1 MKLAGAG
8 CPSLWPAIAAYWI
21 KVNGLNSSTGA
32 LEAWMKP
39 TMTDLFPNWN
49 RRDFLQGLGATA
61 TGMALSSCTANANRA
76 PRGLSKTAQEIEPV
90 VDPKTLEKPN
100 LTVGYVPVNDCAPF
114 AIAWEKGFFR
124 KYGLNVKLVR
134 EASWATSRD
143 GIIFGRTDAAPVVSG
158 AVTNARV
165 GAEGARHAPL
175 CAAMT
180 IHRHGNA
187 MTMNRAMWEAGLRPW
202 REYNG
207 DLETFGRDFRRYFD
221 NLPASQRVWA
231 VVLSS
236 SIYEYFVRY
245 LSAAAG
251 VDPLKEFRVIII
263 PPPQMVTNVRIGAMQ
278 AYMVAEPWNTRA
290 IAGNEGVGFTFAQG
304 KEIWLGH
311 PDRLLGVMES
321 FINENPK
328 TYRSLVKAMIEA
340 CQYCG
345 APENREEV
353 AKIITGRSYTA
364 AKPKKCKAP
373 VVINEDNIRS
383 VPPCVTKFT
392 GPAIVGNYNYG
403 GFDGKDRTVKAAD
416 TTIFFDIPAEIPQ
429 VPGAHSTF
437 LWRSGSIW
445 LMTQAARWGQ
455 IAEIPK
461 NAEELAK
468 KSWRTDL
475 YREIAAELGIESPKE
490 DYKVEPPEVF
500 IDKKGFDPS
509 DPVGY
514 LNSFEIRANRPTRF
528 YLS

>member
-1 MKLAGAG
+1 MSNLF
-8 CPSLWPAIAAYWI
+8 
-21 KVNGLNSSTGA
+21 LNHWS
-32 LEAWMKP
+32 
-39 TMTDLFPNWN
+39 
-49 RRDFLQGLGATA
+49 RRDFIKGLGATT
-61 TGMALSSCTANANRA
+61 TGVALSACAVNPKSA
-76 PRGLSKTAQEIEPV
+76 PQGLSKTAQAVEPT
-90 VDPKTLEKPN
+90 VDPGTLEKPN
-100 LTVGYVPVNDCAPF
+100 LTIGYVPVNDCAPF

-124 KYGLNVKLVR
+124 KYGLNVKLTR

-158 AVTNARV
+158 AVTNARI
-165 GAEGARHAPL
+165 GAEGAPHAPL

-207 DLETFGRDFRRYFD
+207 DLETLGRDLRRYFEG
-221 NLPASQRVWA
+221 LPLERRVWA

-236 SIYEYFVRY
+236 AIYEYFVRY
-245 LSAAAG
+245 LVAAAAG
-251 VDPLKEFRVIII
+251 IDPLKEFRIIII
-263 PPPQMVTNVRIGAMQ
+263 PPPQMVSNMRIGAMQ

-290 IAGNEGVGFTFAQG
+290 IVGNEGVGFTFAQG

-340 CQYCG
+340 CRYCG
-345 APENREEV
+345 DPNNREEV

-373 VVINEDNIRS
+373 AVITEDNIRS
-383 VPPCVTKFT
+383 LPQCITKFT
-392 GPAIVGNYNYG
+392 APGILGNYNYG
-403 GFDGKDRTVKAAD
+403 GFDGKDRTVQSPD
-416 TTIFFDIPAEIPQ
+416 TTLFFELPPNIPQ
-429 VPGAHSTF
+429 APGEHSTF
-437 LWRSGSIW
+437 MWRSRSIW

-455 IAEIPK
+455 IAEIPR

-468 KSWRTDL
+468 KGWRTDL
-475 YREIAAELGIESPKE
+475 YRDIAAELGIESPKE
-490 DYKVEPPEVF
+490 DFKVEPPEVF
-500 IDKKGFDPS
+500 IDNKGFDPS

-514 LNSFEIRANRPTRF
+514 LNSFEIRSNRPTRF
-528 YLS
+528 YMT

>member
-1 MKLAGAG
+1 M
-8 CPSLWPAIAAYWI
+8 PASIEKI
-21 KVNGLNSSTGA
+21 MSKST
-32 LEAWMKP
+32 
-39 TMTDLFPNWN
+39 NWT
-49 RRDFLQGLGATA
+49 RRKFIEGVGATA
-61 TGMALSSCTANANRA
+61 AGMTLSSCAISGDRSAKGLTAEAA
-76 PRGLSKTAQEIEPV
+76 AIEPV
-90 VDPKTLEKPN
+90 VDPRTLEKPN

-114 AIAWEKGFFR
+114 AIAWQKGFFR
-124 KYGLNVKLVR
+124 KYGLNVKLNR

-143 GIIFGRTDAAPVVSG
+143 GVIFGRTDAAPVVSG
-158 AVTNARV
+158 AVTNARI

-207 DLETFGRDFRRYFD
+207 DLEAFGRDFRRYFD
-221 NLPASQRVWA
+221 NLPPEKRVWA

-236 SIYEYFVRY
+236 AIYEYFVRY

-290 IAGNEGVGFTFAQG
+290 ITGNEGVGFTFAQG

-321 FINENPK
+321 FIENYPK

-340 CQYCG
+340 CRYCG
-345 APENREEV
+345 KPENREEV
-353 AKIITGRSYTA
+353 AKLISQRSFTA
-364 AKPKKCKAP
+364 AKPKF
-373 VVINEDNIRS
+373 IR
-383 VPPCVTKFT
+383 
-392 GPAIVGNYNYG
+392 PAIVGEYNYG
-403 GFDGKDRTVKAAD
+403 GFDGQKRIVKSLD
-416 TTIFFDIPAEIPQ
+416 TTIFFDMPKNIPLQ
-429 VPGAHSTF
+429 PGEHSTF
-437 LWRSGSIW
+437 LWRSRSIW

-455 IAEIPK
+455 IKEIPK
-461 NAEELAK
+461 HAEELAK
-468 KSWRTDL
+468 KGWRADL
-475 YREIAAELGIESPKE
+475 YREIAAEMGIESPKE
-490 DYKVEPPEVF
+490 DFKVEPPEVF
-500 IDKKGFDPS
+500 IDNKGFDPS

-514 LNSFEIRANRPTRF
+514 LNSFEIRANRPQSF
-528 YLS
+528 FMS